1 METKLTRIAEKAREN
16 PKLRFKTLVDLI
28 NEETL
33 MAAHIGMPD
42 RKASGVDR
50 VSKAEYE
57 ENLEV
62 RGKALTGENSGYF
75 SGSFLYLRPGYM

>member
-1 METKLTRIAEKAREN
+1 VETKLTRIAEKAREN
-16 PKLRFKTLVDLI
+16 PKLRFTTLVHLI

-33 MAAHIGMPD
+33 MTAHMGMPD

-57 ENLEV
+57 ENLEANV
-62 RGKALTGENSGYF
+62 KDLVARGQQRK
-75 SGSFLYLRPGYM
+75 